1 MIFDVLTILFLQNV
15 PLFRNAEK
23 FVINFSPEQVSILSC
38 QLYLN
43 QFQLFQQ
50 NCILPWFIWVKS
62 TPPCVLLDTYLPV

>member
-23 FVINFSPEQVSILSC
+23 FVILFSREQVSILSC

-50 NCILPWFIWVKS
+50 NCILP
-62 TPPCVLLDTYLPV
+62 

>member
-43 QFQLFQQ
+43 QFQLFSKTAFYLDLFELNQH
-50 NCILPWFIWVKS
+50 LH
-62 TPPCVLLDTYLPV
+62 VLLDTYLPV

>member
-23 FVINFSPEQVSILSC
+23 FVINFSPEQVSILSS

-43 QFQLFQQ
+43 QCQLFSKTAFYLDLFELNQH
-50 NCILPWFIWVKS
+50 LH
-62 TPPCVLLDTYLPV
+62 VLLDTYLPV

>member
-23 FVINFSPEQVSILSC
+23 FVILFSPEQVSILSC

-43 QFQLFQQ
+43 QFQLFSKTAFYLDLFELNQH
-50 NCILPWFIWVKS
+50 LH
-62 TPPCVLLDTYLPV
+62 VLLDTYLPV